1 LPSGRGSWE
10 DLAVNENR
18 SLELFFE
25 LFGDLPRQG
34 PGDVESTRR
43 AFALVPPLDSAS
55 RILDLGCGSGAQTL
69 ALAAVTPAQILAI
82 DSHPPFI
89 ARLNEAVRILE
100 LADRIQGR
108 VGDMAAPDAPPGSV
122 DLIWAEGSIYNIG
135 FEQGLASFGPL
146 LRAGGHVAVTEACW
160 LRPDPPAPCREFWN
174 AEYPAIADAAAC
186 LEKVRS
192 CGYAVVGH
200 FALPAASWWAD
211 YYKPLQAAIDQ
222 FRLKY
227 EGDGEA
233 LAVADASQREI
244 EIWREYQEWY
254 GYVFFVMRK

>member
-1 LPSGRGSWE
+1 MN
-10 DLAVNENR
+10 DHR

-43 AFALVPPLDSAS
+43 AFGLVPPLDSTS

-89 ARLNEAVRILE
+89 ARLNETVRKLG

-108 VGDMAAPDAPPGSV
+108 VGDMAAPDVPTGSV

-135 FEQGLASFGPL
+135 FEQGLASVLPWL
-146 LRAGGHVAVTEACW
+146 KPGGHVAVTEACW
-160 LRPDPPAPCREFWN
+160 LTPDPPAPCREFWDR
-174 AEYPAIADAAAC
+174 EYPAISDVSAC
-186 LEKVRS
+186 LKKTRA
-192 CGYAVVGH
+192 CGYSVVGH
-200 FALPAASWWAD
+200 FALPSASWWTD
-211 YYKPLQAAIDQ
+211 YYGPLQAAIEQ

-227 EGDGEA
+227 EGDAEA
-233 LAVADASQREI
+233 LAVADASDREI
-244 EIWREYQEWY
+244 AIWREYRDCY
-254 GYVFFVMRK
+254 GYVFFVMRR